1 MFCELFSVS
10 GVQRG
15 ALLELFPVS
24 GVQQSPPLE
33 LFSVRVVQEDAPPEL
48 FPVRGVQ
55 DSLSLELFPVR
66 GVQDSL
72 SLELFPVRVV
82 ETYHN
87 QGPPDQQ
94 RPRNQ
99 CRQLHDLHGKIAKRC
114 KNHVFL
120 HEIDMNSIF
129 CVSSLQFLYLLQ
141 EKAFV

>member
-48 FPVRGVQ
+48 F
-55 DSLSLELFPVR
+55 LVR

>member
-1 MFCELFSVS
+1 MS
-10 GVQRG
+10 GGQRG

-48 FPVRGVQ
+48 FPVTW
-55 DSLSLELFPVR
+55 
-66 GVQDSL
+66 VQDSL

-114 KNHVFL
+114 KNHVIL

-129 CVSSLQFLYLLQ
+129 CDSSLQFLYLLQ

>member
-33 LFSVRVVQEDAPPEL
+33 LFSVRVVQEDAPP
-48 FPVRGVQ
+48 
-55 DSLSLELFPVR
+55 ELFPVR